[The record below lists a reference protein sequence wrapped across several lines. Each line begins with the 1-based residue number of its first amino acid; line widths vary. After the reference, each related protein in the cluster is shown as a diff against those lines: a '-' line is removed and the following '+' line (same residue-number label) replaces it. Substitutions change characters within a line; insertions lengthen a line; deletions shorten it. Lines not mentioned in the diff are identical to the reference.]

1 MEVCLCTLHVIVL
14 YLHDKKNCIAVTQI
28 QSPVS
33 FSDKAGAL
41 DSIMYFYR
49 KLQQTNKRFTRLLK
63 DLGKPL
69 LYMYV
74 NIWFTDLCFY
84 RGVPAGEENGRR
96 GYLFTFVV
104 AYIRVR
110 CHSHSSCMRTLSCNV
125 CQKL

>member
-1 MEVCLCTLHVIVL
+1 MIKKTALQSLKYSHLFLFLTRQL
-14 YLHDKKNCIAVTQI
+14 YW
-28 QSPVS
+28 
-33 FSDKAGAL
+33 
-41 DSIMYFYR
+41 MYFYR